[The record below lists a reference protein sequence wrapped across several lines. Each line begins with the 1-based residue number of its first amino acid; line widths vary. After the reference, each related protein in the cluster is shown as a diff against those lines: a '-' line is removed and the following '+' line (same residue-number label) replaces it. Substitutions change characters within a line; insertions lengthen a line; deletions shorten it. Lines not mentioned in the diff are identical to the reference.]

1 MKKKKEKLAF
11 GKLDLLRNDILNN
24 NKKIRIGFIGGGPN
38 SFIGYTHRLASRF
51 DNRFEMVAGVFSTDK
66 NKSKKFGSSLGI
78 DPKRCYSDY
87 KAMAQQESKRKDGI
101 EAVGVMTPAGYH
113 YEICKE
119 FINRKVHVICNKPMT
134 ASLEDAL
141 KLKKNC

>member
-1 MKKKKEKLAF
+1 MF
-11 GKLDLLRNDILNN
+11 G
-24 NKKIRIGFIGGGPN
+24 
-38 SFIGYTHRLASRF
+38 A
-51 DNRFEMVAGVFSTDK
+51 
-66 NKSKKFGSSLGI
+66 SLGI

-87 KAMAQQESKRKDGI
+87 KTMAIEESNRKDGV

-119 FINRKVHVICNKPMT
+119 FLNRKIHVICDKPMT

-141 KLKKNC
+141 KLEQIVKKNKIVFALTHNF